1 MWLLST
7 PAESLSARL
16 PATFPDAR
24 HSRRVLQD
32 INLQNQDA
40 WNDLGKE
47 KDNEGENDGEG
58 DDGDEENKDML
69 WDEFK
74 SREQEE
80 EQRVPTPLRKQRV
93 WRQ

>member
-1 MWLLST
+1 MG
-7 PAESLSARL
+7 LSAGSNT
-16 PATFPDAR
+16 ATFLC
-24 HSRRVLQD
+24 SSLTVKGLQD

-47 KDNEGENDGEG
+47 KDDEGGNE
-58 DDGDEENKDML
+58 DDGDEADEENKDML

-80 EQRVPTPLRKQRV
+80 EQKVSF
-93 WRQ
+93 